1 MHVFIINLTC
11 LQINIYFEFG
21 YATGVFYAMIVI
33 IQARRNQQTSLG
45 YATHG
50 HKFCYVMIVLIQ
62 VR

>member
-1 MHVFIINLTC
+1 MHM

-33 IQARRNQQTSLG
+33 IQARRNQQMSLG